1 MDDYTYGGDDGWDY
15 GPGNLMDT
23 NYSGGTGAEDFDAN
37 LFNEAPSANWFNE
50 TYGGAGNGG
59 FGPNNWDPTF
69 GLEQTDY
76 QTLAPQGW
84 QADQWDPAQGLPLG
98 NYQTMAPQDWLQQS
112 GSSGLPA
119 NLGGISNTLASL
131 FNNKGLMTGLGAILE
146 GSQNK
151 KYAQQTPRI
160 VQQMRQQASPFDQ
173 ASTGA
178 SQMGASS
185 MRDAMQQQLA
195 RTMQD
200 PYGQPIVKAQVDQL
214 ARAQAIKDAAA
225 GRRSNTATSAPAL
238 IAEQAKVAQNYINS
252 LYNPAGA
259 GMTAGM
265 GGLEA
270 LLQANKAGVNGYV
283 SPLMSAVGY
292 NSGGAKLQE
301 LIDALTKAKGNQ

>member
-1 MDDYTYGGDDGWDY
+1 MDDYNWD
-15 GPGNLMDT
+15 
-23 NYSGGTGAEDFDAN
+23 DFDAQ
-37 LFNEAPSANWFNE
+37 SAEYLNSDAYQGGEFTTNDGMTWGGQGANNQNWTGSDWQMPESSF
-50 TYGGAGNGG
+50 
-59 FGPNNWDPTF
+59 TF
-69 GLEQTDY
+69 GDSSWGSV
-76 QTLAPQGW
+76 PQGTFNLAS
-84 QADQWDPAQGLPLG
+84 QNPQGIGVGVQGDFSQMPDV
-98 NYQTMAPQDWLQQS
+98 PQGGQGWPDM
-112 GSSGLPA
+112 
-119 NLGGISNTLASL
+119 GGISNTLANL

-146 GSQNK
+146 GGQNK

-238 IAEQAKVAQNYINS
+238 IAEQAKIAQNYINS

-259 GMTAGM
+259 GMSAGM
-265 GGLEA
+265 GGLEQLLA
-270 LLQANKAGVNGYV
+270 ASKAGINGYTSPMLSALGKTLNTNSYENNPQIQELLQA
-283 SPLMSAVGY
+283 
-292 NSGGAKLQE
+292 
-301 LIDALTKAKGNQ
+301 IKGQ